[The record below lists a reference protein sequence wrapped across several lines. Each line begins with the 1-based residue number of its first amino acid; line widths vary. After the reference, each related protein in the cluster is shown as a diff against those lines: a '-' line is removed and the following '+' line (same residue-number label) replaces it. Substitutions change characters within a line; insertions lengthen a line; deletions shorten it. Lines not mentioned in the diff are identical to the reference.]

1 VYRIAVDARPLS
13 FPTTGIGRYTQYL
26 LTRLFDTDWH
36 WYLYSD
42 RPLLWPES
50 LPGNVEVRY
59 PRYMPPS
66 AGSLFAQA
74 VFPVWSKNDQ
84 VDLFWSPRHHLP
96 LMLGT
101 KVRSIVTIHDLVW
114 KHFPDTMSRFG
125 RILDSRLMPPSVRKA
140 DKVIAVSAA
149 TASEVRALHPRADI
163 ATVYEAAFLDQF
175 KDKQIGDY
183 FLFVGTLEPRK
194 NLERL
199 LSAYG
204 NYAAASGS
212 ALPLKICG
220 GKGWGLPELESLIQ
234 KNNLGEQV
242 EILGYVEDAAL
253 PGLYQNARALLM
265 PSLYEGF
272 GLPIVEAFSQGTPV
286 VTSNRGAMEEVAGDG
301 GLLVDPE
308 NIEDIASALARLTED
323 LELVEKLQSR
333 ALARSSLFS
342 WDAAADQT
350 LSLME
355 SVLDSRSAA

>member
-1 VYRIAVDARPLS
+1 MYRVAVDARPLS
-13 FPTTGIGRYTQYL
+13 FPTTGIGRYTRFL
-26 LTRLFDTDWH
+26 LTRLFETDWH

-50 LPGNVEVRY
+50 LPDNVEVRY

-66 AGSLFAQA
+66 AGSIFAQA
-74 VFPVWSKNDQ
+74 TFPIWSRRDQ
-84 VDLFWSPRHHLP
+84 IDLFWSPRHHLP
-96 LMLGT
+96 LMLGCQT
-101 KVRSIVTIHDLVW
+101 RSIVTIHDLVW

-149 TASEVRALHPRADI
+149 TASEIRELHPKASI
-163 ATVYEAAFLDQF
+163 ATIHEAAFLNPF
-175 KDKQIGDY
+175 SGKQVGEY

-199 LSAYG
+199 LLAYG
-204 NYAAASGS
+204 RYATATDC

-220 GKGWGLPELESLIQ
+220 GKGWGLPELEGLVQ
-234 KNNLGEQV
+234 KNNLSEQV
-242 EILGYVEDAAL
+242 EILGYVDDAEL

-286 VTSNRGAMEEVAGDG
+286 ITSNRGAMAEVAGDG

-308 NIEDIASALARLTED
+308 NIGDVASALARLTED
-323 LELVEKLQSR
+323 LELVEKLQSH
-333 ALARSSLFS
+333 AHARSKQFS
-342 WDAAADQT
+342 WDAAASQT

-355 SVLDSRSAA
+355 SLLTS